1 MTCLL
6 IDQSPAMLARAPRP
20 AVQADGA
27 RLPVADASVDT
38 VAALFTLY
46 HYADPRLPIRE
57 ARRVLRPGGLFAA
70 CAPNR
75 DSHPELAPVRP
86 RWSEPTSFDGEEARA
101 IVASVFHAPLTGCR
115 SSAGTRP

>member
-6 IDQSPAMLARAPRP
+6 IDQSPAMLARAPRS

-27 RLPVADASVDT
+27 RLPVADASADA

-57 ARRVLRPGGLFAA
+57 ARRVLRPGGLRAEPRQPPRAA
-70 CAPNR
+70 P
-75 DSHPELAPVRP
+75 PPGPRP
-86 RWSEPTSFDGEEARA
+86 ADWT
-101 IVASVFHAPLTGCR
+101 CR
-115 SSAGTRP
+115 